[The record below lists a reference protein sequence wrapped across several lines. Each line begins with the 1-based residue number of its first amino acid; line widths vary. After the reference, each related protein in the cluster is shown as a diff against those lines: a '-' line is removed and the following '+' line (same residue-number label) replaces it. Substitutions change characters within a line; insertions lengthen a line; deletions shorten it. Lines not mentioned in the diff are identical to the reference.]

1 MEFINKIGLETKL
14 LFFQIINFLIVMY
27 VLKKFLYIPIKKIID
42 ERKYKIK
49 QSLLDIEN
57 AKIILQTAND
67 DKKKILFDAK
77 NISDN
82 MISSVKLSIDNDKKN
97 AIVETKKIS
106 EQMLID
112 AEHKIEEE
120 FISMHKNIET
130 ISIDLANKIILKTL
144 PNLFTDNEK
153 KIFLSDMLKKAN
165 EKISN

>member
-1 MEFINKIGLETKL
+1 MELIGKVGLEIKL
-14 LFFQIINFLIVMY
+14 LLFQIINFLIVMY
-27 VLKKFLYIPIKKIID
+27 ILKKFLYVPIKKILD

-57 AKIILQTAND
+57 AKVILQTAND
-67 DKKKILFDAK
+67 DKKKILFNAK

-97 AIVETKKIS
+97 SLIQTKKIS

-120 FISMHKNIET
+120 FISMHKHIEE

-144 PNLFTDNEK
+144 PDLFTDNDK
-153 KIFLSDMLKKAN
+153 KKFLLNMLKKAN